1 MLIKFPNSYGLIFD
15 EKKILESFKDN
26 NLRDLKLIFD
36 LEKSMLIFFKI
47 NFSIFESTFSLDM
60 QLILLII

>member
-1 MLIKFPNSYGLIFD
+1 MLIKFSNSYDLLFD

-36 LEKSMLIFFKI
+36 LEKSILIFFKI

-60 QLILLII
+60 QLK

>member
-1 MLIKFPNSYGLIFD
+1 MLIKLPNSYGLLFD

-36 LEKSMLIFFKI
+36 LEKSMLLYYSYIYMNI
-47 NFSIFESTFSLDM
+47 NK
-60 QLILLII
+60 